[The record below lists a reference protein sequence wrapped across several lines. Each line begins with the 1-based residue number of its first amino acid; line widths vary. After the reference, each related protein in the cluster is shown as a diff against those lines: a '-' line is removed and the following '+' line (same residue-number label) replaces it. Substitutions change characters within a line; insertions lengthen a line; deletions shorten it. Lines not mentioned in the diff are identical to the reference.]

1 MFLAQ
6 FWNHETNSRPFYYSN
21 KMTIQEAPLIF
32 DSFLEFL
39 KIHSLLLSIEH
50 GLSEVTPMSKFAPV
64 DSSCCTHI
72 FICMPIWF
80 ADIVSTWKNVN
91 KETCS
96 KPSLPPNFNI
106 LYQCLYLRGC
116 PQIHFVFYSG
126 LWPLSS
132 ARATS
137 HPPIVD
143 SLKCLGYLYEYL
155 SSSTIFCPATNLK
168 ILL

>member
-1 MFLAQ
+1 MHRNYTFAYFFWILSSIKIKFGQILAYLTTNISNMFLAQ

-21 KMTIQEAPLIF
+21 KMTMQEAPLIF

-80 ADIVSTWKNVN
+80 ADIVSHMKKCKQRNLQQAIFT
-91 KETCS
+91 TTLQYLI
-96 KPSLPPNFNI
+96 SLFIFKGLSTNS
-106 LYQCLYLRGC
+106 LR
-116 PQIHFVFYSG
+116 
-126 LWPLSS
+126 
-132 ARATS
+132 
-137 HPPIVD
+137 
-143 SLKCLGYLYEYL
+143 
-155 SSSTIFCPATNLK
+155 
-168 ILL
+168 LL